1 MFYGRPLTQLGW
13 DQRRN
18 LPMRMATLV
27 IGALALALSAPA
39 AIAGSKSGPGASSY
53 APGSGGGGEASR
65 NAAPGQQ
72 MLNRRTSATA
82 PGNSFNAPGQ
92 KMIRK
97 RTPGGTK

>member
-1 MFYGRPLTQLGW
+1 M
-13 DQRRN
+13 N
-18 LPMRMATLV
+18 KSTLLV
-27 IGALALALSAPA
+27 GAIALALSAPVA
-39 AIAGSKSGPGASSY
+39 MAGSKSGPGASSY
-53 APGSGGGGEASR
+53 APGSGGGGEAAR

-97 RTPGGTK
+97 RTPGGTR

>member
-1 MFYGRPLTQLGW
+1 MKT
-13 DQRRN
+13 
-18 LPMRMATLV
+18 ATLV
-27 IGALALALSAPA
+27 IGALALALTAPA
-39 AIAGSKSGPGASSY
+39 AIAGPKSGGPGASSF
-53 APGSGGGGEASR
+53 APDQGGGGVAAR
-65 NAAPGQQ
+65 NSAPGQQ